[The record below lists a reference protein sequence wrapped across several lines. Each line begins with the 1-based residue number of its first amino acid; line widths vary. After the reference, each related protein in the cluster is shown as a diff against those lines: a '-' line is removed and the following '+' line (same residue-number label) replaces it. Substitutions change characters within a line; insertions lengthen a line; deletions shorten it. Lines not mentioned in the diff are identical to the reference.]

1 MTDAA
6 DAPGRPAVRRIPAR
20 TRAFE
25 ALFEST
31 FQRAAALDAYRRP
44 RPAAEP
50 LDPAEIEYGEDLVI
64 GVASR
69 LREIDAILDEAADRD
84 LSQMPLVDLTVL
96 RIALYELLFNNERR
110 SELPVVRRN
119 IVVKEAVA
127 LARRYGADG
136 SRRLVSGMLG
146 SIARSRLDQPA
157 PAEAPDPPAEK
168 AEHVALFDKVSKI
181 IEDQLGADPDEITLE
196 ASFVD
201 DLGADSLDL
210 VELIMSFEDEFR
222 DVAPDLE
229 ISDEDAENIAT
240 VADAVNFLKEKGV
253 PEDA

>member
-6 DAPGRPAVRRIPAR
+6 EAPGRPAVRRIPAR

-25 ALFEST
+25 ALFESA
-31 FQRAAALDAYRRP
+31 FQRADALDAYRRG
-44 RPAAEP
+44 RPAEQP
-50 LDPAEIEYGEDLVI
+50 LAPDERGYGEALVA
-64 GVASR
+64 GVGAR
-69 LREIDAILDEAADRD
+69 LAEIDAIIDDAADRD

-96 RIALYELLFNNERR
+96 RIALYELLFNNEQR
-110 SELPVVRRN
+110 SESPVVRRN

-146 SIARSRLDQPA
+146 TITRSRLDQPA
-157 PAEAPDPPAEK
+157 PAGRPDPPAGK

-181 IEDQLGADPDEITLE
+181 IEDQLGADPDDITME